1 VISFHQCET
10 MNYNTFTL
18 PNGLRLIHSS
28 VDSPVAYCG
37 FFIATGS
44 RDEKDSEHGMAHFLE
59 HVLFKGTNKRKPI
72 HILNSVENVGG
83 ELDAYTTKEKTV
95 IYSVFLSKYYDK
107 VMDVLTDIAFNSI
120 FPEKELEKEKD
131 VIVDEINSYKDSP
144 AEQIFDDFEEL
155 IFREHTIG
163 RNILG
168 TPESLKKFKQ
178 KNIFD
183 FIDSNYRTDK
193 IVFCSVGNISF
204 EKIKALF
211 TKYVANVKPNFKENI
226 RIPFSNYI
234 PEKKIVYIDSYQ
246 AHCVI
251 GNLAYNLQDEK
262 RTDLALLN
270 NLLGGPNMNSRLNM
284 LLREKHGFAYNVD
297 SNYTAYSDTGV
308 FTIYFGSDKE
318 NIEKINSLIF
328 KELQN
333 LRTKKLG
340 SLQLHKAKKQLEGQ
354 IAISSESKATMM
366 FTIGKSFLFYDK
378 VDDLK
383 TLYTRINQ
391 ISSENLLEVAN
402 EIFERD
408 KLSILIYK

>member
-1 VISFHQCET
+1 
-10 MNYNTFTL
+10 
-18 PNGLRLIHSS
+18 
-28 VDSPVAYCG
+28 
-37 FFIATGS
+37 
-44 RDEKDSEHGMAHFLE
+44 
-59 HVLFKGTNKRKPI
+59 
-72 HILNSVENVGG
+72 
-83 ELDAYTTKEKTV
+83 
-95 IYSVFLSKYYDK
+95 
-107 VMDVLTDIAFNSI
+107 
-120 FPEKELEKEKD
+120 
-131 VIVDEINSYKDSP
+131 
-144 AEQIFDDFEEL
+144 
-155 IFREHTIG
+155 
-163 RNILG
+163 
-168 TPESLKKFKQ
+168 
-178 KNIFD
+178 
-183 FIDSNYRTDK
+183 
-193 IVFCSVGNISF
+193 
-204 EKIKALF
+204 
-211 TKYVANVKPNFKENI
+211 
-226 RIPFSNYI
+226 
-234 PEKKIVYIDSYQ
+234 
-246 AHCVI
+246 
-251 GNLAYNLQDEK
+251 
-262 RTDLALLN
+262 
-270 NLLGGPNMNSRLNM
+270 MNSRLNM